1 MKNRNPNYESCST
14 SILVI
19 KCGGSIVNNQ
29 VELNSLIADIQ
40 QLQKSGYSI
49 VVVHGGGPDINQLCQ
64 KLNISS
70 EFIDGLRV
78 TSTEILAVTQMALLG
93 KTNAILAQQFN
104 QAGILALGLSGHDV
118 KLLQGEFVNQNKL
131 GFVGE
136 ITDVN
141 HSFLT
146 QLLAMGIT
154 PLIAPLAIKQDIT
167 LNINADLAAAAIAI
181 SLQAEKLILLSDID
195 GYYTNYPDPTSLLAQ
210 MDSLYATQ
218 LLAAGGIVNS
228 GMRPKLSACVQA
240 VEAGVKTAHILNGN
254 TPHLLIELLQHK
266 QTVGTTVSKE
276 QLS

>member
-1 MKNRNPNYESCST
+1 MNNTNQNYKSYST

-19 KCGGSIVNNQ
+19 KCGGSIVNNHL
-29 VELNSLIADIQ
+29 ELMSLIEDIQ
-40 QLQKSGYSI
+40 QLQHDGWKI

-78 TSTEILAVTQMALLG
+78 TSAEILAITQMALLG
-93 KTNAILAQQFN
+93 KTNAVLAQQFN

-118 KLLQGEFVNQNKL
+118 KLLQGEFINQDKL

-136 ITDVN
+136 IAQVN

-146 QLLAMGIT
+146 QLLKMGII
-154 PLIAPLAIKQDIT
+154 PLIAPLAVKENIT
-167 LNINADLAAAAIAI
+167 LNINADLAAAAIAA

-195 GYYTNYPDPTSLLAQ
+195 GYYTNYPDPASLLTE
-210 MDSLYATQ
+210 MGSSYAKQ
-218 LLAAGGIVNS
+218 LLATDGLVNS

-240 VEAGVKTAHILNGN
+240 VNGGVNSAHILNGN
-254 TPHLLIELLQHK
+254 TPHLLIELLQYK
-266 QTVGTTVSKE
+266 QVVGTTVFKE
-276 QLS
+276 HLS

>member
-1 MKNRNPNYESCST
+1 MESL
-14 SILVI
+14 LVL
-19 KCGGSIVNNQ
+19 KCGGSIVNND
-29 VELNSLIADIQ
+29 VELNSLIEDIQ
-40 QLQKSGYSI
+40 QLQKSGYNI

-64 KLNISS
+64 KLNICS
-70 EFIDGLRV
+70 EFVDGLRV
-78 TSTEILAVTQMALLG
+78 TSAEILAVTQMALLG

-104 QAGILALGLSGHDV
+104 QSGILALGLSGHDV
-118 KLLQGEFVNQNKL
+118 NLLQGEFVNQDKL

-136 ITDVN
+136 ITQVN

-146 QLLAMGIT
+146 QLLTLGIT
-154 PLIAPLAIKQDIT
+154 PLIAPLAIKQNIT
-167 LNINADLAAAAIAI
+167 LNINADLAAAAIAS

-195 GYYTNYPDPTSLLAQ
+195 GYYTNYPDPTSLLTQ
-210 MDSLYATQ
+210 MDSSYAMQ
-218 LLAAGGIVNS
+218 LLTTEGIVNS

-276 QLS
+276 QVS

>member
-1 MKNRNPNYESCST
+1 MKKL
-14 SILVI
+14 LVI

-29 VELNSLIADIQ
+29 AELTSLIEDIQ

-70 EFIDGLRV
+70 EFVDGLRV
-78 TSTEILAVTQMALLG
+78 TSAEILTVTQMALLG
-93 KTNAILAQQFN
+93 KTNSVLAQQFN

-118 KLLQGEFVNQNKL
+118 NLLQGEFIDQNKL

-136 ITDVN
+136 ITQVN

-146 QLLAMGIT
+146 QLLKMSIT
-154 PLIAPLAIKQDIT
+154 PLIAPLAVKQDIT
-167 LNINADLAAAAIAI
+167 LNINADLAAAAIAA

-195 GYYTNYPDPTSLLAQ
+195 GYYTNYPDPTSLLTQ
-210 MDSLYATQ
+210 MDSSHATQ
-218 LLAAGGIVNS
+218 LLATNGLVNS

-240 VEAGVKTAHILNGN
+240 VNGGVNSAHILNGN

-266 QTVGTTVSKE
+266 QVVGTTVFKE
-276 QLS
+276 HLS

>member
-1 MKNRNPNYESCST
+1 MKT
-14 SILVI
+14 LLVL

-29 VELNSLIADIQ
+29 VELNSLIEDIQ

-64 KLNISS
+64 KLNIHS
-70 EFIDGLRV
+70 EFVDGLRV
-78 TSTEILAVTQMALLG
+78 TSAEILTVTQMALLG

-118 KLLQGEFVNQNKL
+118 KLLQGEFLDQNKL

-136 ITDVN
+136 ITQVN

-146 QLLAMGIT
+146 QLLALGIT

-167 LNINADLAAAAIAI
+167 LNINADLAAAAIAS
-181 SLQAEKLILLSDID
+181 SLQADKLILLSDID
-195 GYYTNYPDPTSLLAQ
+195 GYYTNYPDPSSLLAE
-210 MDSLYATQ
+210 MDSSYAVQ
-218 LLAAGGIVNS
+218 LLATEGVVNS

-240 VEAGVKTAHILNGN
+240 VEAGVKTAHIFNGN

-266 QTVGTTVSKE
+266 QAVGTTISKE